1 MLILLAVGITAIALG
16 LTTLLLMRLEKSIA
30 IPTM

>member
-1 MLILLAVGITAIALG
+1 MLLLLAFGIPAIALG
-16 LTTLLLMRLEKSIA
+16 LALLLLRLEKSIA